1 MLICLMSCLHVIVHV
16 LLYSDTVVT
25 SNSLSLS
32 YFVRYLLELGHLLQ
46 GIEVDL
52 SKALNMIDCVIL
64 SLIEMPFGIF

>member
-1 MLICLMSCLHVIVHV
+1 MSCLHVIVHV

-52 SKALNMIDCVIL
+52 SKALNMIDCVRL
-64 SLIEMPFGIF
+64 SPFGIF